1 MNNLIL
7 DKVDE
12 IINYIKETSEYKDY
26 LFLKDKVSKN
36 NKINNLIEEVR
47 TIEKE
52 LVKLEVNNKDI
63 TDLEKEY
70 NSKLEELNKIPLYKD
85 YVDTVEKLDNI
96 YQDIKDRLD
105 NYFYEKLN

>member
-96 YQDIKDRLD
+96 YQDIKNRLD

>member
-36 NKINNLIEEVR
+36 NKINSLIEEVR

-70 NSKLEELNKIPLYKD
+70 NSKLEELNKIPLYKN

-96 YQDIKDRLD
+96 YQDIKNRLD

>member
-36 NKINNLIEEVR
+36 NKINSLIEEVR
-47 TIEKE
+47 IIEKE

-96 YQDIKDRLD
+96 YQDIKNRLD